1 MNQENHQ
8 HLPFP
13 FPGRTAL
20 FIRGKSGDEVLVA
33 ELATSVIEVFQSACY
48 RDGIDPSQPLV
59 MQFDN
64 PAVQSFCLQ
73 NFTVPVEQILVE
85 HGTEKVTTVNLLQPR
100 QHPGSHIQGFSGLS
114 CVILAA
120 PGFAESN
127 HIETNHTFI
136 TLKTINYAKQ
146 S

>member
-1 MNQENHQ
+1 MNQENLQ

-20 FIRGKSGDEVLVA
+20 FIRGQTGDEVLVA
-33 ELATSVIEVFQSACY
+33 ELATSVIEVFQAASY

-59 MQFDN
+59 LQFDN

-73 NFTVPVEQILVE
+73 SFKVPVEQILVE
-85 HGTEKVTTVNLLQPR
+85 HDTGKVTTVNLLQPVN
-100 QHPGSHIQGFSGLS
+100 HPGSHIQGYSGLS

-120 PGFAESN
+120 PGFAQSN
-127 HIETNHTFI
+127 HIEKNNTFI